1 MLTKIKLFLH
11 GFVHAWRGLLLAF
24 KTERNFRIH
33 TAAALII
40 AVALCIV
47 PLAAWEKVILLLV
60 VAAVLVL
67 ELINSVLERMVDLV
81 KPRLHQYVG
90 DIKDLMAGAVLV
102 AAVFAVLVGVV
113 ILGPHVKLL
122 FNL

>member
-11 GFVHAWRGLLLAF
+11 GFVHAGRGLLLAF

-33 TAAALII
+33 TAATLVI
-40 AVALCIV
+40 AAALCVV
-47 PLAAWEKVILLLV
+47 PLAVWEKVILLLV

-113 ILGPHVKLL
+113 ILGPHMKLL

>member
-1 MLTKIKLFLH
+1 MLKKIKLFLH

-33 TAAALII
+33 TAAGL
-40 AVALCIV
+40 AVAVVLFIW
-47 PLAAWEKVILLLV
+47 PLSVMEKIILLLV
-60 VAAVLVL
+60 VGAVLVL

-81 KPRLHQYVG
+81 KPRMHQYVG

-102 AAVFAVLVGVV
+102 AAIFALLVGAV
-113 ILGPHVKLL
+113 ILGPHLRAL